1 MGVNEARE
9 ISIPIEP
16 AVALPSNHAAYAAQ
30 APNVQ
35 NDHWY
40 LAQLKPGGFA
50 RAKTNLERQGFG
62 SFMPMQ
68 VVTRTIAGRFTRA
81 TRPLFAGYLFVRVAP
96 DRPHWRAINST
107 CGVARLVAFH
117 SEFPTRVPVDLIAD
131 LRARCDVESR
141 LIPASDFEAGE
152 RVRVVSGPFADITA
166 TLEAIPDAG
175 RAWVLLEMMGR
186 TIRATLALQ
195 NLEHA

>member
-1 MGVNEARE
+1 MGANETPT
-9 ISIPIEP
+9 ISIPIKP
-16 AVALPSNHAAYAAQ
+16 AVALPSNHAAHPAQ
-30 APNVQ
+30 APKVK

-68 VVTRTIAGRFTRA
+68 VVTRTLAGRFTRA
-81 TRPLFAGYLFVRVAP
+81 TRPLFAGYLFVRIPP

-107 CGVARLVAFH
+107 YGVARLVVLH
-117 SEFPTRVPVDLIAD
+117 SAFPTRVPVDLIAG

-141 LIPASDFEAGE
+141 LIPASDFAAGE
-152 RVRVVSGPFADITA
+152 RVRIVSGPFADTIV
-166 TLEAIPDAG
+166 TLEAVPDAG
-175 RAWVLLEMMGR
+175 RAWVLLEMMGQ
-186 TIRATLALQ
+186 TIRAALAPQ